1 LIAAALAC
9 SIALAC
15 VGFAVRR
22 WRALAHIPART
33 TASAGARS
41 GRDRLERRAVALLGA
56 DAGVEL
62 VNAVLDAPSR
72 AHAVAEINERL
83 SDARATIEAG
93 ATVPRSAARVA
104 VATGTLM
111 ALIEVARDLPTGQ
124 SSLTWPLVAFGAGLA
139 ASGVCSQMGRLADCR
154 AQALRRDWN
163 DLSRALRQHLPAE
176 DAASAEGEIG
186 AIPDR

>member
-9 SIALAC
+9 SIALVC

-22 WRALAHIPART
+22 WRALARNPTRT

-56 DAGVEL
+56 DAGVQL
-62 VNAVLDAPSR
+62 VNAVFEAPSR
-72 AHAVAEINERL
+72 AHAVAELNERL
-83 SDARATIEAG
+83 SEAQATIEAG

-104 VATGTLM
+104 VATGTLL
-111 ALIEVARDLPTGQ
+111 ALVQVARDLPTGQ
-124 SSLTWPLVAFGAGLA
+124 NSLIWPLVAFGVGLA
-139 ASGVCSQMGRLADCR
+139 ASGVCGQMGRLADCR

-163 DLSRALRQHLPAE
+163 DLSRALRQHLPAQ
-176 DAASAEGEIG
+176 DVARAEGEIG